1 MTCWLN
7 LFIYELD
14 SMINKKI
21 VILRPDVKGR
31 ISLGSISENVSSYE
45 VTIEEDGTIT
55 LKPYTEIPLA
65 DKWIFEDKDVLEKF
79 KMHLQNERAE

>member
-65 DKWIFEDKDVLEKF
+65 DKWIFKDKDVLEKF
-79 KMHLQNERAE
+79 KMHLKNERAE